1 MCVVKRILFKL
12 NIETGYS
19 ICISVSWLTF
29 LLYLTILQCCFH
41 LKGSYELNVGASVC
55 GIEDGCHL
63 KALFETLPF
72 QLDVVLE
79 TNLATI
85 RVLESV
91 QKKLSRLSPED
102 QDRFRL
108 DDCLGGTSE
117 VIQRRAVYRIYG
129 DKAPEIIEGLKRSP
143 ATAVPVV
150 LKRSDDF

>member
-1 MCVVKRILFKL
+1 MLVYDLC
-12 NIETGYS
+12 
-19 ICISVSWLTF
+19 SVNLCRWL
-29 LLYLTILQCCFH
+29 L
-41 LKGSYELNVGASVC
+41 
-55 GIEDGCHL
+55 
-63 KALFETLPF
+63 

-91 QKKLSRLSPED
+91 QKKLARLSPED

-150 LKRSDDF
+150 LKRSRSSQLRIPHVINLDVTFLNWFFHLSCLWVDFRYFFMIVYLYLQDKITSNS

>member
-1 MCVVKRILFKL
+1 MFKAAAFK
-12 NIETGYS
+12 NDIKW
-19 ICISVSWLTF
+19 IPVSLR
-29 LLYLTILQCCFH
+29 L
-41 LKGSYELNVGASVC
+41 
-55 GIEDGCHL
+55 
-63 KALFETLPF
+63 

-143 ATAVPVV
+143 GTAVPVV
-150 LKRSDDF
+150 LKRSEPSLISYDLKCLSLDWRNC

>member
-1 MCVVKRILFKL
+1 M
-12 NIETGYS
+12 
-19 ICISVSWLTF
+19 
-29 LLYLTILQCCFH
+29 
-41 LKGSYELNVGASVC
+41 
-55 GIEDGCHL
+55 
-63 KALFETLPF
+63 
-72 QLDVVLE
+72 VLE

-91 QKKLSRLSPED
+91 QKKLTRLSPED

-143 ATAVPVV
+143 ITAVPVV
-150 LKRSDDF
+150 LKRSADTPCQTSCDVMRPLNRFMFIFLFF

>member
-1 MCVVKRILFKL
+1 M
-12 NIETGYS
+12 
-19 ICISVSWLTF
+19 
-29 LLYLTILQCCFH
+29 
-41 LKGSYELNVGASVC
+41 
-55 GIEDGCHL
+55 
-63 KALFETLPF
+63 
-72 QLDVVLE
+72 DVVLE

-91 QKKLSRLSPED
+91 QKKLTRLSPED

-143 ATAVPVV
+143 ITAVPVV
-150 LKRSDDF
+150 LKRSAGRPVNLSVIFGFFLTGFFIYIF

>member
-1 MCVVKRILFKL
+1 MRALLCLCICYASLFFKHSC
-12 NIETGYS
+12 YARP
-19 ICISVSWLTF
+19 
-29 LLYLTILQCCFH
+29 LL
-41 LKGSYELNVGASVC
+41 
-55 GIEDGCHL
+55 
-63 KALFETLPF
+63 

-150 LKRSDDF
+150 LKRSTPTFDFRLFSQQNAHVLKLKHF

>member
-1 MCVVKRILFKL
+1 MHIVTTFLFHFFLSIFCVPATEALTSFSSQLSWHFHCTSLLPSK
-12 NIETGYS
+12 S
-19 ICISVSWLTF
+19 CISLIVH
-29 LLYLTILQCCFH
+29 I
-41 LKGSYELNVGASVC
+41 
-55 GIEDGCHL
+55 
-63 KALFETLPF
+63 

-150 LKRSDDF
+150 LKRSELSFNLTSFRNFKLNSGTVLI

>member
-1 MCVVKRILFKL
+1 M
-12 NIETGYS
+12 
-19 ICISVSWLTF
+19 
-29 LLYLTILQCCFH
+29 
-41 LKGSYELNVGASVC
+41 
-55 GIEDGCHL
+55 
-63 KALFETLPF
+63 
-72 QLDVVLE
+72 VLE

-91 QKKLSRLSPED
+91 QKKLTRLSPED

-143 ATAVPVV
+143 ITAVPVV
-150 LKRSDDF
+150 LKRSADAPVKLGVMLCFLLTGSCFLYYFFYKRTSLSSLLSSTVSVGPKNPKLRDLGVSMVG

>member
-1 MCVVKRILFKL
+1 MQTDYSPLSTQSITAESPFEDLVPETFSQLF
-12 NIETGYS
+12 S
-19 ICISVSWLTF
+19 CF
-29 LLYLTILQCCFH
+29 L
-41 LKGSYELNVGASVC
+41 
-55 GIEDGCHL
+55 
-63 KALFETLPF
+63 

-117 VIQRRAVYRIYG
+117 VIQRRAIYRIYG

-150 LKRSDDF
+150 LKRSGYTHVHMQRFDPNYLTNDQCESLCVC